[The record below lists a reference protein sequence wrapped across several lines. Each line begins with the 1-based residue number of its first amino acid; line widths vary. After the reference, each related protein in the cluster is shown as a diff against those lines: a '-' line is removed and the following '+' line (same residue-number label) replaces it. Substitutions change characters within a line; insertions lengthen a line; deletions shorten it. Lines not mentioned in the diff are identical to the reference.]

1 MVGEGATV
9 EQLKL
14 ILGTNWA
21 QSLIAVV
28 IAFLAWRL
36 SDAFVTRFF
45 ARRFVSRFIPRVA
58 TYASL
63 TKSVLGVII
72 AYILIL
78 TLLHIWKINIVP
90 ALWSAGVIS
99 VVLGFGAQSI
109 VRDLLAGT
117 FLLFEDTFDV
127 GDGVELTTGNGV
139 VSGTVEAINL
149 RETRIVDGR
158 GSLVSVPNGNIIFV
172 ANTTRLPTRIELT
185 IRVPLRSG
193 IRALREQITGLAE
206 AGARSGGAD
215 VDDLVVRVEDVT
227 PDTAAFSISLQV
239 GRQYAPKVASFVRE
253 SIATKLQEEGLLP
266 GAQPAG
272 DGQPTNAPAPRS
284 L

>member
-1 MVGEGATV
+1 M

-14 ILGTNWA
+14 IVGTNWA
-21 QSLIAVV
+21 QSLIAVI

-36 SDAFVTRFF
+36 CDAAITRFF

-63 TKSVLGVII
+63 TKSILGVLI
-72 AYILIL
+72 AYILVL
-78 TLLHIWKINIVP
+78 SLLHIWQINIVP

-149 RETRIVDGR
+149 RETRVVDSR
-158 GSLVSVPNGNIIFV
+158 GSLVSVPNGNIIFA
-172 ANTTRLPTRIELT
+172 ANTTRLPTHIEFT
-185 IRVPLRSG
+185 IRVPLRSS
-193 IRALREQITGLAE
+193 IPALREQVARLAE
-206 AGARSGGAD
+206 AGTREGGAD
-215 VDDLVVRVEDVT
+215 VDHLVVRVEDVA
-227 PDTAAFSISLQV
+227 PDAVTFSISLHV
-239 GRQYAPKVASFVRE
+239 ARQHAAKVASLVRE
-253 SIATKLQEEGLLP
+253 NIATKLQEEGLLP

-272 DGQPTNAPAPRS
+272 DGQPTSAPAQRAP
-284 L
+284 